1 MRLSTIETRQDQLNQ
16 LFEEIFPEEM
26 KRSREGPRQRPARP
40 CSPEMQDD
48 ILIQKAFQA
57 KNGQEFRALWNG
69 STSSYGG
76 DDSAADMAFA
86 NMLAFW
92 TGGNAAQMVRL
103 FSSSGLGQRAKWRD
117 RPDYRERTIQKAIS
131 DAREFYKTPEK
142 EQHRNETEAER
153 HRREFAE
160 ANPQLT
166 RERCDMIEAE
176 TGVHIYNAIDD
187 GAIFEEDIK
196 ALPRVEN
203 PRLEIKL
210 EPDNLIMIYMAYG
223 AKTCDAYP
231 EYHYTSA
238 LSLLSIC
245 TNRNLVLRLS
255 QDDLYPNI
263 WVMNLGK
270 STVSRK
276 SAAIGKFSRF
286 AGDLFPLAA
295 LPQSYSPEG
304 LLEELT
310 EKPKGYLVKDEA
322 AAMIEAM
329 EKNYML
335 EMRDI
340 YCILYDCKGY
350 RRKLRTSQRN
360 KQSEF
365 GAMDPFINLLCAT
378 TPESFSQFTTLN
390 DLTSGWLVRFIYT
403 LPNYKKPYMHFK
415 PISEEDQDAYAE
427 VLSRLAYLKGLL
439 YSRDTPIEIQLEPD
453 AWAYYQAWQEQR
465 EGELVEIG
473 DDIKLAFFGRLA
485 FTALKMAILFTIG
498 RSDYTEETNVSLE
511 HVQEACRQVDVYFIP
526 IGGIIADIIAMD
538 EANNLQE
545 KILAT
550 LGRNG
555 GRLKWTSLMR
565 LIHQDKDKLEKAVAS
580 LVESEEVEDIIIQ
593 SAGHKSARWILLKY
607 KNKIGLSELDPIRYA
622 KTKSSKGSNVSK
634 SSKGSKGSTDS
645 NDPSGIQ
652 ANKAT
657 IATFA
662 KNATFG
668 VVVEE
673 DDQPSSGPHPRKD
686 APTPTKDDPGLQKFK
701 AGMKKRH
708 CSMCGRNFSY
718 DLGIHYLDGYICQA
732 CQSGQGP
739 EETAKPN
746 PQKTLMDRGAP
757 A

>member
-1 MRLSTIETRQDQLNQ
+1 MMLSTIEARQDQLNQ

-26 KRSREGPRQRPARP
+26 KRSREGPRQRPAKP

-48 ILIQKAFQA
+48 ILIQKALQA
-57 KNGQEFRALWNG
+57 KNGPEFKALWNG

-86 NMLAFW
+86 NMLGFW
-92 TGGNAAQMVRL
+92 TGGNAAQMERI
-103 FSSSGLGQRAKWRD
+103 FSQSGLGQRAKWRD

-131 DAREFYKTPEK
+131 GAREFYVPPVCTVEVGVPIHE
-142 EQHRNETEAER
+142 
-153 HRREFAE
+153 
-160 ANPQLT
+160 PPLT
-166 RERCDMIEAE
+166 RSRADLIEAE

-187 GAIFEEDIK
+187 EAISEEDLK
-196 ALPRVEN
+196 ALPRAEN

-210 EPDNLIMIYMAYG
+210 EPDNFIMIYMAYG

-390 DLTSGWLVRFIYT
+390 DLIT
-403 LPNYKKPYMHFK
+403 
-415 PISEEDQDAYAE
+415 
-427 VLSRLAYLKGLL
+427 
-439 YSRDTPIEIQLEPD
+439 
-453 AWAYYQAWQEQR
+453 
-465 EGELVEIG
+465 
-473 DDIKLAFFGRLA
+473 KL
-485 FTALKMAILFTIG
+485 
-498 RSDYTEETNVSLE
+498 
-511 HVQEACRQVDVYFIP
+511 
-526 IGGIIADIIAMD
+526 
-538 EANNLQE
+538 
-545 KILAT
+545 
-550 LGRNG
+550 
-555 GRLKWTSLMR
+555 
-565 LIHQDKDKLEKAVAS
+565 
-580 LVESEEVEDIIIQ
+580 
-593 SAGHKSARWILLKY
+593 
-607 KNKIGLSELDPIRYA
+607 
-622 KTKSSKGSNVSK
+622 
-634 SSKGSKGSTDS
+634 
-645 NDPSGIQ
+645 
-652 ANKAT
+652 
-657 IATFA
+657 
-662 KNATFG
+662 
-668 VVVEE
+668 
-673 DDQPSSGPHPRKD
+673 
-686 APTPTKDDPGLQKFK
+686 
-701 AGMKKRH
+701 
-708 CSMCGRNFSY
+708 
-718 DLGIHYLDGYICQA
+718 
-732 CQSGQGP
+732 
-739 EETAKPN
+739 
-746 PQKTLMDRGAP
+746 
-757 A
+757 

>member
-1 MRLSTIETRQDQLNQ
+1 
-16 LFEEIFPEEM
+16 
-26 KRSREGPRQRPARP
+26 
-40 CSPEMQDD
+40 
-48 ILIQKAFQA
+48 
-57 KNGQEFRALWNG
+57 
-69 STSSYGG
+69 
-76 DDSAADMAFA
+76 
-86 NMLAFW
+86 
-92 TGGNAAQMVRL
+92 
-103 FSSSGLGQRAKWRD
+103 
-117 RPDYRERTIQKAIS
+117 
-131 DAREFYKTPEK
+131 
-142 EQHRNETEAER
+142 
-153 HRREFAE
+153 
-160 ANPQLT
+160 
-166 RERCDMIEAE
+166 MIEAE
-176 TGVHIYNAIDD
+176 TGVHICNAIDD

-415 PISEEDQDAYAE
+415 PISEEDQNAYAQ

-473 DDIKLAFFGRLA
+473 DDIQLAFFGRLA

-498 RSDYTEETNVSLE
+498 RRDYTEETNVSLE

-526 IGGIIADIIAMD
+526 IGRMIADIIAMD

-565 LIHQDKDKLEKAVAS
+565 LIHQDKDKLEKAVAA

-593 SAGHKSARWILLKY
+593 SAGHKPARWILLKD
-607 KNKIGLSELDPIRYA
+607 KNKTCLSELKPIRYA
-622 KTKSSKGSNVSK
+622 ETKSSEGSKGSNVSK
-634 SSKGSKGSTDS
+634 GSKVSTDS
-645 NDPSGIQ
+645 SDPSGIQ
-652 ANKAT
+652 ANNAT

-662 KNATFG
+662 KDATFG
-668 VVVEE
+668 KEVEE
-673 DDQPSSGPHPRKD
+673 DDRPSSGPRPRKD
-686 APTPTKDDPGLQKFK
+686 APKEDPGLQRFK
-701 AGMKKRH
+701 SGMKKRH
-708 CSMCGRNFSY
+708 CLMCGRNFSY
-718 DLGIHYLDGYICQA
+718 DLGIHYKDGYICQA
-732 CQSGQGP
+732 CQSGQEPAP
-739 EETAKPN
+739 EGSAKPN
-746 PQKTLMDRGAP
+746 PQKRLTDKEAP
-757 A
+757 S

>member
-1 MRLSTIETRQDQLNQ
+1 MMLSTIETRQDQLNQ

-26 KRSREGPRQRPARP
+26 KRSREGPRQRPAKS

-48 ILIQKAFQA
+48 ILIQKALQA
-57 KNGQEFRALWNG
+57 KNGQEFKALWNG

-92 TGGNAAQMVRL
+92 TGGNAEQMERI
-103 FSSSGLGQRAKWRD
+103 FSQSGLGQRAKWRD

-131 DAREFYKTPEK
+131 DAREFYKK
-142 EQHRNETEAER
+142 EQQPNGTEQ
-153 HRREFAE
+153 HRREFTE
-160 ANPQLT
+160 SNPPLT

-176 TGVHIYNAIDD
+176 TGVHIYSAIDD
-187 GAIFEEDIK
+187 GAISEEDIK
-196 ALPRVEN
+196 ALPRIEN

-210 EPDNLIMIYMAYG
+210 EPDNFIMIYMAYG

-263 WVMNLGK
+263 WAMNLGK

-276 SAAIGKFSRF
+276 SAAIAKFNRF

-427 VLSRLAYLKGLL
+427 VLSRLAYTKGLL
-439 YSRDTPIEIQLEPD
+439 YNRESLIEIQLEPD

-465 EGELVEIG
+465 EGELVETG
-473 DDIKLAFFGRLA
+473 DDIQLAFFGRLA

-526 IGGIIADIIAMD
+526 IGRIIADIIAMD

-565 LIHQDKDKLEKAVAS
+565 LIHQDRDKLEKAVAA
-580 LVESEEVEDIIIQ
+580 LVESEEVEDILIQ
-593 SAGHKSARWILLKY
+593 SVGHKPARWILLKD
-607 KNKIGLSELDPIRYA
+607 KNKNKHSELKPIRYA
-622 KTKSSKGSNVSK
+622 ETKSSKGSKSSNVSK
-634 SSKGSKGSTDS
+634 SSKVSTDS
-645 NDPSGIQ
+645 SDPSGIQ

-662 KNATFG
+662 KDATFG
-668 VVVEE
+668 MVVDEG
-673 DDQPSSGPHPRKD
+673 DQPSCGPHPRKD
-686 APTPTKDDPGLQKFK
+686 APKEDPGLQRFK

-708 CSMCGRNFSY
+708 CLMCGRNFSY
-718 DLGIHYLDGYICQA
+718 DLGIHYKDGYICQA

-746 PQKTLMDRGAP
+746 LQKTLEDREILD
-757 A
+757 

>member
-1 MRLSTIETRQDQLNQ
+1 MMLSTIETRQDQLNQ

-26 KRSREGPRQRPARP
+26 KRSREEPRQRPARP
-40 CSPEMQDD
+40 CSPETPDD

-57 KNGQEFRALWNG
+57 KHGQEFKALWNG
-69 STSSYGG
+69 FTSSYGG

-92 TGGNAAQMVRL
+92 TGGNAAQMERL

-117 RPDYRERTIQKAIS
+117 RLDYRERTIQKAIS

-166 RERCDMIEAE
+166 RARCDMIEAE
-176 TGVHIYNAIDD
+176 TGVHICNAIDD
-187 GAIFEEDIK
+187 GAISEEDIK

-203 PRLEIKL
+203 PRLGIKL

-415 PISEEDQDAYAE
+415 PISEEDQNAYAQ

-453 AWAYYQAWQEQR
+453 AWTYYQAWQEQR

-473 DDIKLAFFGRLA
+473 DDIQLAFFGRLA

-498 RSDYTEETNVSLE
+498 RLDYTEETNVSLE

-526 IGGIIADIIAMD
+526 IGRVIADIIAMD

-565 LIHQDKDKLEKAVAS
+565 LIHQDKDKIEKAVAA

-593 SAGHKSARWILLKY
+593 SAGHKSARWILLND
-607 KNKIGLSELDPIRYA
+607 KNKTNHSELKPIRYA
-622 KTKSSKGSNVSK
+622 ETKSRKGSKRSNVSK
-634 SSKGSKGSTDS
+634 SSKVSTDS
-645 NDPSGIQ
+645 SDPSGIQ

-662 KNATFG
+662 KDATFG
-668 VVVEE
+668 KEVEE
-673 DDQPSSGPHPRKD
+673 DDRPSSSPHPRKD
-686 APTPTKDDPGLQKFK
+686 APKEDPGLQRFK
-701 AGMKKRH
+701 SGMKKRH

-718 DLGIHYLDGYICQA
+718 DLGIHYKEGYICQA
-732 CQSGQGP
+732 CQSGQGPAP

-746 PQKTLMDRGAP
+746 PQKTLMDR
-757 A
+757 